1 MPIMSNYSAEFL
13 DDLLEATRLG
23 VDFDGDVAHLASRA
37 RDGDQEAVDKLMTA
51 YWSVAVLLGI
61 RMRPTSLRIPD
72 AAQEAVVVLQRMI
85 RAGST
90 TIEVDLA
97 PAIRRTFE
105 SLSG

>member
-1 MPIMSNYSAEFL
+1 MPIMDNYSAEFL
-13 DDLLEATRLG
+13 DELLKATRSG
-23 VDFDGDVAHLASRA
+23 VDFDGDVARLASRA
-37 RDGDQEAVDKLMTA
+37 RDGDKEAVDKLMTA
-51 YWSVAVLLGI
+51 YWSIAILLGI
-61 RMRPTSLRIPD
+61 RMRPSSLRIPD
-72 AAQEAVVVLQRMI
+72 AAQEAVIVLQRMI